1 MAFRFQK
8 RIKILPGVTINL
20 SKSGAST
27 SVGVPGARITK
38 GHGTTRATM
47 GLPGTGLSHTT
58 IQSDA
63 RAVDAPE
70 STPEPPPVQTPARRP
85 SKRLSGAAFAI
96 GRLIGR
102 LFR

>member
-20 SKSGAST
+20 SKSGVST

-58 IQSDA
+58 IRSDA
-63 RAVDAPE
+63 RAVDA
-70 STPEPPPVQTPARRP
+70 PEPPPVQTPARRP